1 MNIMNKN
8 FGAAFTANAVYHYIA
23 AFVLG
28 VIAGFNVIPSS
39 LFGFIAVVAALLCIK
54 YAFENN
60 IHAVFTV
67 LPYLVYNEI
76 YARRYIPAL
85 PYLFVQYVLI
95 IVFLLLLVTQKRNIG
110 RHSGIFILMVLYSL
124 FEIFDVSRT
133 HDVTYSKMLITNTV
147 CVTIIIAWGSFNHLS
162 SKLINHLFN
171 HIKIAGIYL
180 TAVVFVA
187 HLRGNIDYGLTS
199 NSSSSNG
206 LAPVQLSA
214 YLGFVCILFFWEI
227 MNNAKGFRLIVN
239 LSLFAF
245 SSVIMV
251 LTFSRGG
258 LYFVAI
264 SIVLYLLF
272 NRSKARS
279 YYLLFLLVPIAISIF
294 TYVSSVTGGK
304 IEQRYQEE
312 GSSGRDRLIESGLQL
327 FLNNPVTGVGTAN
340 FNTAITENNLFEVQS
355 GAHNE
360 FVRAAAEHGLL
371 GIFTFIAFF
380 GFLFL
385 QILQRRNVERE
396 YAIYFFIFF
405 CLVTVH
411 NGLKISLQP
420 LVMMLA
426 VATPSVIRVKKPAY
440 VQVA

>member
-1 MNIMNKN
+1 MNIISKKTQTV
-8 FGAAFTANAVYHYIA
+8 FTANPVYHYIA
-23 AFVLG
+23 AFVIGL
-28 VIAGFNVIPSS
+28 IAGFNIIPSS
-39 LFGFIAVVAALLCIK
+39 LFALISVVAGLMCIK

-60 IHAVFTV
+60 LYGVFTV

-76 YARRYIPAL
+76 YARRYITVL
-85 PYLFVQYVLI
+85 PYLYVQYILI
-95 IVFLLLLVTQKRNIG
+95 IVFVVLLITQKRSIG
-110 RHSGIFILMVLYSL
+110 RHSGIFILMVIYSL
-124 FEIFDVSRT
+124 LEILDSSRT
-133 HDVTYSKMLITNTV
+133 NDPTYAKMLITNTV
-147 CVTIIIAWGSFNHLS
+147 CITAIIGWGSFNYLP

-180 TAVVFVA
+180 TAIVFVA
-187 HLRGNIDYGLTS
+187 HLRGNINYGLTS
-199 NSSSSNG
+199 NFGSSNG

-227 MNNAKGFRLIVN
+227 MNYAKGFKLVLN
-239 LSLFAF
+239 LGLFAF
-245 SSVIMV
+245 SAIIMV

-258 LYFVAI
+258 LYFVGI

-279 YYLLFLLVPIAISIF
+279 YYLLFLLIPVAIF
-294 TYVSSVTGGK
+294 VADYVISVTGGM
-304 IEQRYQEE
+304 IEQRYREE
-312 GSSGRDRLIESGLQL
+312 GSSGRDRLIESGLTL
-327 FLNNPVTGVGTAN
+327 FLNSLVTGVGTAN
-340 FNTAITENNLFEVQS
+340 FNTAIIENELYEVQS

-360 FVRAAAEHGLL
+360 FIRAAAEHGLL
-371 GIFTFIAFF
+371 GICTFIAFF

-385 QILQRRNVERE
+385 QILQRRSIERE

-405 CLVTVH
+405 CLVTIH

-420 LVMMLA
+420 LVMMLV
-426 VATPSVIRVKKPAY
+426 VATPSVVKIKRATH